1 MYQINILFFNP
12 QTDTFLK
19 EIQMNQG
26 PVNYGVDQALLL
38 LRQIPS
44 DRSNQKMVVN
54 IVRQTLESTGI
65 NIQRLLEAA
74 TVRQDEITNEIVRI
88 QGEIASY
95 HQAIEEKTVIVQQY
109 QEQLAEIGSLRERF
123 EE

>member
-1 MYQINILFFNP
+1 
-12 QTDTFLK
+12 
-19 EIQMNQG
+19 MNQG
-26 PVNYGVDQALLL
+26 PVNYGVDQALML

-44 DRSNQKMVVN
+44 DRSNQKMVVS

-65 NIQRLLEAA
+65 NIQMLLEAA
-74 TVRQDEITNEIVRI
+74 TLRQDEVTNEIVRI
-88 QGEIASY
+88 QGEIATY

>member
-1 MYQINILFFNP
+1 
-12 QTDTFLK
+12 
-19 EIQMNQG
+19 MNQG
-26 PVNYGVDQALLL
+26 PANYGVDQAIML

-44 DRSNQKMVVN
+44 DRTNQKMVVN
-54 IVRQTLESTGI
+54 IVRKTLESAGI
-65 NIQRLLEAA
+65 DIPRLLEAA
-74 TVRQDEITNEIVRI
+74 TQRQDEVTNEIVRI
-88 QGEIASY
+88 QGEISSF